1 MVRMC
6 AARGSHARACVY
18 FAPTDVRPRWSGLQ
32 SIIVSCIQSL
42 YGDVGLPGEV
52 DVLQVLKD
60 KTAVLRV
67 PFDKQVRRSPFTPAS
82 KLCAAPLSKSP
93 VQRDACGNL

>member
-1 MVRMC
+1 MAAVACSRHPLVHAC
-6 AARGSHARACVY
+6 AYPLACGRG
-18 FAPTDVRPRWSGLQ
+18 GLQ
-32 SIIVSCIQSL
+32 SVIVSSVHSL

-67 PFDKQVRRSPFTPAS
+67 PFDKQVRVCWFTADSVVGKRNDIPLHSPFS
-82 KLCAAPLSKSP
+82 
-93 VQRDACGNL
+93 